1 MLSAMQTDVLAFHRF
16 FGLDWSPRPIDLAPE
31 RKALRR
37 SLIAEENSEL
47 WLAVSRF
54 DMIETADGICDLL
67 YVTLGTRVEFGL
79 PPPPAIALRLRP
91 SIAFPDAKIELP
103 AFKQAF
109 LRRIADLS
117 LVLSATTASLSAI
130 DSATENVARAC
141 CGLSAAFG
149 LPFPLLW
156 AKVHSSNM
164 TKAERPAHGEGCP
177 LTRDPETGR
186 SQACICGAVLY
197 REDGKLLKGRGF
209 RPPDIAGI
217 LAAAGYVQP
226 QASQDSGGTLFSEG
240 PERPATVA
248 DVPAMRGK

>member
-103 AFKQAF
+103 AFKQTF

-130 DSATENVARAC
+130 DSATEAVARAC

-156 AKVHSSNM
+156 AEVHSSNM
-164 TKAERPAHGEGCP
+164 TKAERPTHGDACDI
-177 LTRDPETGR
+177 LAGR
-186 SQACICGAVLY
+186 PCTCGAVLY
-197 REDGKLLKGRGF
+197 REDGKLLKGRSF

-217 LAAAGYVQP
+217 LQRAGYVRPEAAQDVGSTMFVEKGA
-226 QASQDSGGTLFSEG
+226 QA
-240 PERPATVA
+240 
-248 DVPAMRGK
+248 